1 MIKRYMQFVKP
12 YWMLIILTIAIGIL
26 KFGIPL
32 MIPLLIKY
40 VIDDVISNGAM
51 TIEEKKSALMN
62 VILIFGF
69 IFVVIRPPV
78 EYYRQYLAQW
88 TSNKILYD
96 IRKKLYKHLQ
106 ALSVRFYSNNK
117 VGEVISRVIN
127 DVESTKDF
135 IVTGLMNVWL
145 DLVTII
151 IALAIM
157 FTMDVKLTLI
167 SLIVF
172 PFYMFSIYY
181 FFGNLRKLT
190 RARSQSLAE
199 VQGFLHERVQGMTV
213 IKTFAIEEEE
223 NERFNKRN
231 KNFLK
236 KATDHTK
243 WNAKSFAV
251 INTITDIG
259 PLLVVGFGAYLV
271 IEGDLTVGSLAA
283 FIAYLDRLYGPLRR
297 LVSSSTTL
305 TQSLASMDRMFQLFD
320 EPYDVKDE
328 PHARDIKVQHGDIT
342 FKNVGFKYNENDEEV
357 LHHVNLDIT
366 SGETV
371 AFVGMSGGGKSTMIS
386 LIPRFYDVTSG
397 EIEIDHV
404 PLKDYSIESLR
415 TQIGMVMQDNILF
428 SESIRENIL
437 LGKPNATEEEMIY
450 AAKLANAHDFIMSLP
465 DGYDTEV
472 GERGVKLSG
481 GQKQRVAISR
491 VFLKNPP
498 ILILDE
504 ATSALDLESEAVIQ
518 EALETLSKDR
528 TTVIV
533 AHRLSTITHAD
544 KIVVIQNGEIVE
556 IGTHQELMNNRSH
569 YYNLYSIQHLEAE

>member
-32 MIPLLIKY
+32 LIPLLIKY
-40 VIDDVISNGAM
+40 VIDDVISNGAL

-62 VILIFGF
+62 AILIFGF

-106 ALSVRFYSNNK
+106 ALSVRFYANNK

-271 IEGDLTVGSLAA
+271 IEGNLTVGSLAA

-320 EPYDVKDE
+320 EPYDIKDE

-357 LHHVNLDIT
+357 LHHVNLDIN

-397 EIEIDHV
+397 EIEIDHT

>member
-357 LHHVNLDIT
+357 LHHVNLDIN

-556 IGTHQELMNNRSH
+556 IGTHQELMNNRSY